1 MVKMELNE
9 WIDKAV
15 KRELENL
22 EQLNERRYL
31 EVKKIIEEIR
41 KLLEK

>member
-1 MVKMELNE
+1 MGMVEE
-9 WIDKAV
+9 FIDKAV

-22 EQLNERRYL
+22 ERLNERRYL
-31 EVKKIIEEIR
+31 EVKKIIGEIR

>member
-15 KRELENL
+15 KKELENL
-22 EQLNERRYL
+22 ERLNERLYT
-31 EVKKIIEEIR
+31 ETKKIIEEIR

>member
-1 MVKMELNE
+1 MGMVEE
-9 WIDKAV
+9 FIDKAV

-22 EQLNERRYL
+22 ERLNERRYL

>member
-1 MVKMELNE
+1 MVKMELND

-22 EQLNERRYL
+22 ERLNEKSFLRM
-31 EVKKIIEEIR
+31 EMKKYMI
-41 KLLEK
+41 KQL

>member
-1 MVKMELNE
+1 MELNE

-15 KRELENL
+15 KKELENL
-22 EQLNERRYL
+22 ERLNERRYT
-31 EVKKIIEEIR
+31 ETKKIIEGIK

>member
-1 MVKMELNE
+1 MGLNE

-15 KRELENL
+15 KKELENL
-22 EQLNERRYL
+22 ERLNERRYT
-31 EVKKIIEEIR
+31 ETKKIIEEIK

>member
-1 MVKMELNE
+1 MELNE
-9 WIDKAV
+9 WIDKAI
-15 KRELENL
+15 KKELENL
-22 EQLNERRYL
+22 ERLNERRYL

>member
-1 MVKMELNE
+1 MEIKE

-22 EQLNERRYL
+22 ERLNEKRYT
-31 EVKKIIEEIR
+31 ETKKIIEEIR